1 MKAELSGWPIVGGLV
16 LAMLFCGVEQARA
29 TSITTVDFEDLGVA
43 YGKRLD
49 VVPSLLTSPPGS
61 GVISR
66 GFSYNPNP
74 ANGYDFNDLHIS
86 NQKSGD
92 SFNGTTVAITH
103 NEGILTEKDG
113 GLFSLKSFD
122 FAGFPLNKEVSF
134 TVTGFRDGFQEIT
147 QLFNLIDPPSCLADC
162 LVDGKVDGMGE
173 YPDFQT
179 FYLNSNWTN
188 LRSVTWKHTG
198 YGTTTGLFALDNIVV
213 NKYTTVPEFSTIT
226 LLGLGL
232 LCLLSQSWLARKR
245 LKALGV
251 RTHSRA
257 HKMSKTSAH

>member
-1 MKAELSGWPIVGGLV
+1 MKANWIGWPIVGGLV
-16 LAMLFCGVEQARA
+16 LAMLFCGAAQARA
-29 TSITTVDFEDLGVA
+29 TSIDFEDLGVA
-43 YGKRLD
+43 IGSRLD
-49 VVPSLLTSPPGS
+49 IVPSPSTIPPGS

-74 ANGYDFNDLHIS
+74 ANGYDSNDLHIS

-92 SFNGTTVAITH
+92 SFNETTVAITH
-103 NEGILTEKDG
+103 DEGILKEKDG
-113 GLFSLKSFD
+113 GLFSLQSFD
-122 FAGFPLNKEVSF
+122 FAGFPLHKEVSF
-134 TVTGFRDGFQEIT
+134 TVTGFRDGFLEIT
-147 QLFNLIDPPSCLADC
+147 QHFNLISLSCLVDC
-162 LVDGKVDGMGE
+162 LVDGKVDGMGG